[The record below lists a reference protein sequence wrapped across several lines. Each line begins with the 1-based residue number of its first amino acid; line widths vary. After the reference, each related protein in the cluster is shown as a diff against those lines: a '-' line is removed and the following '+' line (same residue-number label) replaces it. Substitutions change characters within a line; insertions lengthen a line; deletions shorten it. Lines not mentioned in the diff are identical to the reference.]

1 MAKKKKRT
9 LKAQNSM
16 IEVYMS
22 IFNVTREDAIA
33 ALQARGMLPT
43 DDKKEKNDN
52 VKETKTGEGK
62 KA

>member
-1 MAKKKKRT
+1 MAKKLT

-43 DDKKEKNDN
+43 NDKKGEESN
-52 VKETKTGEGK
+52 VQETEAGEG
-62 KA
+62 

>member
-1 MAKKKKRT
+1 MAKKKQT

-43 DDKKEKNDN
+43 DDTKGEESNG
-52 VKETKTGEGK
+52 KETSQTQKECR
-62 KA
+62 